1 MILVTVLVAVANA
14 CQKQM
19 KGGCVYLCSQSQAHG
34 EKSWQEQL
42 EAAACTASTV
52 KRPREMNADAQLV
65 FPFTFS
71 SELQSMDWYL
81 LNLGRVF
88 PPPLNQLRALSQ
100 TSQKFV
106 S

>member
-1 MILVTVLVAVANA
+1 MVLVTVLVAVANA

-19 KGGCVYLCSQSQAHG
+19 KGGCVYLGSQFQARHG

-42 EAAACTASTV
+42 EVAACTASTV
-52 KRPREMNADAQLV
+52 RRPREMIADAQLV

-81 LNLGRVF
+81 LNLGRVS
-88 PPPLNQLRALSQ
+88 PPLLN
-100 TSQKFV
+100 
-106 S
+106 